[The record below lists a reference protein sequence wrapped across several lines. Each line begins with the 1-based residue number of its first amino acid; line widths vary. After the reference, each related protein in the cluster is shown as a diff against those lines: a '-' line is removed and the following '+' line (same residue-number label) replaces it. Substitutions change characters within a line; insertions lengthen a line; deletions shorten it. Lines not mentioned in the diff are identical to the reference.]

1 MSPAPERG
9 PRHAARGAGY
19 GRYVGRV
26 GALAVALGIGAAIAN
41 NPGIALAEDSD
52 SSAGAVSA
60 DTSSSAP
67 SSADAPGATADP
79 AAPSAP
85 KHRKPKVTFG
95 SKRADEHKQEP
106 SDESGQKPDE
116 SDAPDPA
123 EGAAP
128 DTKTEVPDTQDRG
141 AGGPFGRQ
149 APPRRQV
156 ACRQSGQDCQGRRYR
171 TVQNRTPQRTP
182 RRTRRPPR
190 MLRPRSRAPFR
201 TSRRHWP

>member
-1 MSPAPERG
+1 M
-9 PRHAARGAGY
+9 
-19 GRYVGRV
+19 GRV

-95 SKRADEHKQEP
+95 SKRADEHKQDP
-106 SDESGQKPDE
+106 NDESGQKPDE

-128 DTKTEVPDTQDRG
+128 DTKTEVPDTQTEVP
-141 AGGPFGRQ
+141 AALSGGKH
-149 APPRRQV
+149 RRV
-156 ACRQSGQDCQGRRYR
+156 D
-171 TVQNRTPQRTP
+171 
-182 RRTRRPPR
+182 
-190 MLRPRSRAPFR
+190 RSRADKADR
-201 TSRRHWP
+201 TARTAVSNGSEQDAAKNTEKDSAPATDAPATKPGTLPDVAATLAVRTRPSPWAGE